1 MLSRRLLRIKVV
13 KALFAHLKSG
23 ADNMMA
29 SEKTLMASVDKAYDL
44 YFQIL
49 ILPVEIARYAEQ
61 RQELAKQKKLPTF
74 EDLNPNTKFVDNAV
88 IRTIANSDAVN
99 DHVAARKL
107 GWERYPELI
116 RTLYA
121 QLTESDY
128 YKDYMQREERSFDDD
143 KKLLEDFFKELQSCE
158 ALDDV
163 LEEMSILW
171 TDDLPYIVIMIL
183 RTLSN
188 LRASHTEIRVPSK
201 FKSADDPEFVK
212 TLFEK
217 SLVNYS
223 AFQDYIEKFTSNWDV
238 ERIVFMDNLII
249 GTAMAELTSF
259 PSVPVKVTLDEWI
272 EISKYY
278 STPGSST
285 FINGVLDK
293 IVESLTAEGRIKKGR
308 ARPDLIPAGHDPH
321 ARDPR
326 PGGTRRRLRH
336 ASPCGRTQGPDY
348 LANGFDSH
356 HGRHGHRAFRAPRLG
371 RNRRAASLAG
381 QRREP
386 PVAVAS
392 YRRSCGC
399 TTLEFDSQPIAP
411 GDAQQVTLT
420 FDSRGEWG
428 WQLKTLDIALA
439 GGAKPLRLLVEAD
452 VE

>member
-1 MLSRRLLRIKVV
+1 MPLKLPHKKKKDNAPQQEAEATEQQSVKRGAGKKKDHTEAKHRLRNTAFALIVV
-13 KALFAHLKSG
+13 VLLGVIGCVTVLPSLILLFDRPLQRTRHKALIRNANGFAKGITKAFPVMLVIFALLVYPALYGYQKTNDEVYYDMGQCLPQDIDYVIAHSKLADDFDIASTHMLLVDANLPSRDVRNMKREMEQVDGVKYVLSLESVVGSRVPEEVLPDSVRSILKS
-23 ADNMMA
+23 DRWELMLIN
-29 SEKTLMASVDKAYDL
+29 SEYKVA
-44 YFQIL
+44 
-49 ILPVEIARYAEQ
+49 
-61 RQELAKQKKLPTF
+61 
-74 EDLNPNTKFVDNAV
+74 
-88 IRTIANSDAVN
+88 SDAVN

-171 TDDLPYIVIMIL
+171 TDDLPYIVIMVL

-188 LRASHTEIRVPSK
+188 LRVSHTELKVPAK
-201 FKSADDPEFVK
+201 FKSSEDPEFVK

-223 AFQDYIEKFTSNWDV
+223 AFQDYIEKFTANWDV

-259 PSVPVKVTLDEWI
+259 PSIPVKVTLDEYI

-293 IVESLTAEGRIKKGR
+293 IVESLTAEGRIKKAGR
-308 ARPDLIPAGHDPH
+308 GLI
-321 ARDPR
+321 
-326 PGGTRRRLRH
+326 
-336 ASPCGRTQGPDY
+336 
-348 LANGFDSH
+348 
-356 HGRHGHRAFRAPRLG
+356 
-371 RNRRAASLAG
+371 
-381 QRREP
+381 
-386 PVAVAS
+386 
-392 YRRSCGC
+392 
-399 TTLEFDSQPIAP
+399 
-411 GDAQQVTLT
+411 
-420 FDSRGEWG
+420 
-428 WQLKTLDIALA
+428 
-439 GGAKPLRLLVEAD
+439 
-452 VE
+452 

>member
-1 MLSRRLLRIKVV
+1 MKKKIYAVLLLTAVCAGSGVFAQSSAPKENLEKYYTLERIRSKSGWLVSDNAAGLMLNQASLSIAEVNYDFEQGGLRNVTDGAEVNAFGVRSESYRRWNRLSFYGKLSYDYAASKDRSWAGNANIGDSPMLIGDSIPGNTRDETYAIEAGVAYRMGRWVVGAMGKYEDRSLAKRRDSRNKTTSMYLSVQPGVMFTSKVV
-13 KALFAHLKSG
+13 DAG
-23 ADNMMA
+23 
-29 SEKTLMASVDKAYDL
+29 
-44 YFQIL
+44 
-49 ILPVEIARYAEQ
+49 
-61 RQELAKQKKLPTF
+61 
-74 EDLNPNTKFVDNAV
+74 LNFTY
-88 IRTIANSDAVN
+88 
-99 DHVAARKL
+99 
-107 GWERYPELI
+107 E

-171 TDDLPYIVIMIL
+171 TDDLPYIVIMVL

-188 LRASHTEIRVPSK
+188 LRVSHTELKVPAK
-201 FKSADDPEFVK
+201 FKSSEDPEFVK

-223 AFQDYIEKFTSNWDV
+223 AFQDYIEKFTANWDV

-293 IVESLTAEGRIKKGR
+293 IVESLTAEGRIKKAGR
-308 ARPDLIPAGHDPH
+308 GLI
-321 ARDPR
+321 
-326 PGGTRRRLRH
+326 
-336 ASPCGRTQGPDY
+336 
-348 LANGFDSH
+348 
-356 HGRHGHRAFRAPRLG
+356 
-371 RNRRAASLAG
+371 
-381 QRREP
+381 
-386 PVAVAS
+386 
-392 YRRSCGC
+392 
-399 TTLEFDSQPIAP
+399 
-411 GDAQQVTLT
+411 
-420 FDSRGEWG
+420 
-428 WQLKTLDIALA
+428 
-439 GGAKPLRLLVEAD
+439 
-452 VE
+452 